1 MNSFYFKTFARVALL
16 PYVGGSV
23 IHIVRL
29 IYNFPI
35 DKIPFEV
42 DWFVVTIGGYAGI
55 GLIVYANRIPF
66 CSLFDKIIYGLL
78 IFHLNGSVILHAYI
92 LWAGSHEVLNVFSYE
107 FSFFGVAY
115 FMGLGYYGTRLKKRL
130 YGKQLSSGQESLTPN
145 LTVHPLRGFVK
156 FLDRHHVSTRTLPGE
171 FCCRFM

>member
-1 MNSFYFKTFARVALL
+1 MSSFYFKTFARVALL

-107 FSFFGVAY
+107 YSFFAVAY
-115 FMGLGYYGTRLKKRL
+115 FMGLGYYVTLLKKRL
-130 YGKQLSSGQESLTPN
+130 YGKQLSSGQ
-145 LTVHPLRGFVK
+145 
-156 FLDRHHVSTRTLPGE
+156 
-171 FCCRFM
+171 